1 MLDGLAGLLDKTA
14 IDGEVVALDEQGR
27 PSFNQNAG
35 ECAPL
40 RVRSGSPI
48 VFDLFMDNARL
59 LATSDNRKEDI
70 VATLRQSLALV
81 VIPALASGAL
91 AVADSATA
99 TIAVSATVRRNCTIA
114 TAPVAF
120 GSYDPVVAN
129 ATTPLDASATVT
141 IACTMGTPANIGLDD
156 GSNASATQRRL
167 TNGSNAFMDY
177 QVYLDSGYA
186 TVWGSDV
193 GNRLDAGTSPSKTPR
208 EFPVY
213 ARVPA
218 GQDIPIGPYTDSVVA
233 TVNF

>member
-1 MLDGLAGLLDKTA
+1 MRQFELVDMRQVFLNFA
-14 IDGEVVALDEQGR
+14 DE
-27 PSFNQNAG
+27 
-35 ECAPL
+35 
-40 RVRSGSPI
+40 PI
-48 VFDLFMDNARL
+48 VIVDVAERAALRLIPSLSKYFDLIMDNARL
-59 LATSDNRKEDI
+59 LVTSENRKEDV
-70 VATLRQSLALV
+70 VATFRQSVALV
-81 VIPALASGAL
+81 VIPALASGAI
-91 AVADSATA
+91 AIADSATA

-177 QVYLDSGYA
+177 QIYLDSGYA